1 VCVCVCVRVRVRVRV
16 CVCRER
22 EREREKERERE
33 TQSTCIPG
41 ARGIVQLEEGD
52 VEGCL
57 ALNNGENIKDACNE
71 H

>member
-1 VCVCVCVRVRVRVRV
+1 
-16 CVCRER
+16 VCRER